1 MAKLLINS
9 DLGISGVYKAILLE
23 GNKVYVPGITN
34 FSLSDGAGSVNKD
47 SYEKHI
53 DTLPVAWFC
62 AFNRKCTEN
71 DLPASCWVTFECG
84 DVKRPIILGFQGK
97 SIKSAIIQD
106 QSGEF
111 SESSGSSSGGEVSIS
126 INASN
131 WLAVVTAVK
140 EAVASQKP
148 GYSQSGYITIN
159 VNGKSIRT
167 RTDCSGVVSAMLQ
180 AYGAYSPGKM
190 VGTGA
195 MQDDPPPGFKKLK
208 WAGWDNLQAGDIL
221 ISAGHTEVYAGSG
234 NSVYNAGGDS
244 SINNPG
250 ATPSS
255 HDSYTYVWR
264 PI

>member
-111 SESSGSSSGGEVSIS
+111 SESSGSSSGGGMNSSIVVSGDIS
-126 INASN
+126 GALTAMNQLASG
-131 WLAVVTAVK
+131 
-140 EAVASQKP
+140 
-148 GYSQSGYITIN
+148 GYAYGRGTNKY
-159 VNGKSIRT
+159 
-167 RTDCSGVVSAMLQ
+167 DCSSAVSWALVQAGIIPGSHEDYWTGNMVEEYTKHGFVVVNVSTANSSQLQPGDVLISNSHAAM
-180 AYGAYSPGKM
+180 YMGDGKM
-190 VGTGA
+190 TYSNS
-195 MQDDPPPGFKKLK
+195 KK
-208 WAGWDNLQAGDIL
+208 GNGIGGYYNF
-221 ISAGHTEVYAGSG
+221 SPHTVLRYKG
-234 NSVYNAGGDS
+234 
-244 SINNPG
+244 
-250 ATPSS
+250 
-255 HDSYTYVWR
+255 
-264 PI
+264 